1 MLKKIVFV
9 ILALIVLFIAG
20 VYFFLHEPQ
29 PEGTPG
35 PAADALAKK
44 MMQAINHSQWDSTGA
59 VSWNFRGIHQ
69 VLWDKD
75 RHFARVRWEDNE
87 ALVNINQRSGIAYQ
101 NGAPLSGEA
110 ADELVEKGWRIW
122 ANDSFW
128 LNPISKLFDD
138 GTVRSI
144 VDLED
149 GGKGLLIAYQSGG
162 ATPGDSYLWIV
173 GEDGLP
179 THWQMWVSILP
190 FGGLKFSW
198 EEWITLSTGVK
209 ISTRHK
215 SKLAETYISEVVA
228 GKDLNELFPHQD
240 PFAPLL
246 P

>member
-1 MLKKIVFV
+1 MLKKIIIT
-9 ILALIVLFIAG
+9 ILTLIVLFIAG
-20 VYFFLHEPQ
+20 VYFLLHEAQ

-35 PAADALAKK
+35 PEADALAKK
-44 MMQAINHSQWDSTGA
+44 MMQAINHSQWDSTG
-59 VSWNFRGIHQ
+59 VISWNFRGIHE
-69 VLWDKD
+69 VLWDKK
-75 RHFARVRWEDNE
+75 RHFVRVRWEENE

-101 NGAPLSGEA
+101 NGAPASGET
-110 ADELVEKGWRIW
+110 ADELIQKGWRIW

-149 GGKGLLIAYQSGG
+149 DGKGLMITYQSGG
-162 ATPGDSYLWIV
+162 ATPGDSYLWYV
-173 GEDGLP
+173 DEDGLP
-179 THWQMWVSILP
+179 THWQMWVSMLP

-198 EEWITLSTGVK
+198 EEWITLSTGVR
-209 ISTRHK
+209 ISTKHK
-215 SKLAETYISEVVA
+215 SKLAVTYLSDVVA
-228 GKDLNELFPHQD
+228 GKDLKALFPHQD